1 MARNNMHH
9 CYYGT
14 FLVPVN
20 DQSATGQG
28 DEQLC
33 KAIASD
39 LQDTGYSINPL
50 ALPSQLADGLLQQA
64 LTKPV
69 GQFTPAGIGRAKHQL
84 LDHTV
89 RKDKIC
95 WITEDSTASRQWL
108 QWSQRLQRCLNQRLF
123 LGLFSFESHF
133 ARYNAGDF
141 YRRHLDSFKGEGN
154 RILSVVAYLNP
165 NWREEDGG
173 KLILYPQKNAPGG
186 IGVAPAHGTVVVF
199 LSEEF
204 EHEVLPAQ
212 RDRFSIAGWFRRN
225 SSSAL
230 RADPPA

>member
-1 MARNNMHH
+1 MPA
-9 CYYGT
+9 T
-14 FLVPVN
+14 E
-20 DQSATGQG
+20 QSATPQG
-28 DEQLC
+28 DEQLF

-39 LQDTGYSINPL
+39 LHNKGYSINPH
-50 ALPSQLADGLLQQA
+50 ALPPQLADGLLQQLLMTPA
-64 LTKPV
+64 
-69 GQFTPAGIGRAKHQL
+69 GQFTPAGIGRAKDRV

-95 WITEDSTASRQWL
+95 WITGDSAACRQWL
-108 QWSQRLQRCLNQRLF
+108 QWTQRLQQRLNQDLF

-133 ARYNAGDF
+133 ARYSVGDF

-154 RILSVVAYLNP
+154 RTLSVVAYLNP
-165 NWREEDGG
+165 DWREENGG
-173 KLILYPQKNAPGG
+173 KLMLYPNKIDCGG
-186 IGVAPAHGTVVVF
+186 IGVTPAHGTVVVF

-212 RDRFSIAGWFRRN
+212 RDRFSIAGWFRAN

-230 RADPPA
+230 GADPPAWCNSSPKQQE